1 MWTSTPSVLLVQELT
16 LPRCAIPDC
25 GALSPSPR
33 WWNNTCCNTPYTAL
47 QPFLKS
53 AVPVSHTDAFHDTTL
68 LSPLED
74 AIQHR
79 DWYLWDT
86 RDEMHNTISYRL
98 PAKFG
103 RTAVEWEG
111 KKNLIPFFKREL
123 KYILPCKVGSAKN
136 TEQTLHTVHR
146 EYLTS
151 CKTIKRQ

>member
-1 MWTSTPSVLLVQELT
+1 MWTSTPSTLLVRELT

-53 AVPVSHTDAFHDTTL
+53 AVPVSHTDAFHNTTL

-86 RDEMHNTISYRL
+86 RDEMHSTISYRL

-111 KKNLIPFFKREL
+111 KKTLSLFSRGNLNIF
-123 KYILPCKVGSAKN
+123 CHAKLAQLR
-136 TEQTLHTVHR
+136 TPSKHCTLFIEST
-146 EYLTS
+146 
-151 CKTIKRQ
+151 